1 MQTVDLKVW
10 ELHHAT
16 IIGTCKNLSRKIP
29 FCSKHSVFTFGLQ
42 VQETQHGYAH
52 GDPFLFRWVLI
63 WKIKSIS
70 MSTNHDKLTAQFYIL
85 SCKIKFPPHV
95 TPKIR
100 HNFRLL
106 VSLTIS
112 PSQDMSSNKKLNF
125 IEVVVVSTK
134 LQVSKRSISSKSNN
148 SPLLPESDDS
158 RKESVV
164 AQFL

>member
-1 MQTVDLKVW
+1 MLQLEPV
-10 ELHHAT
+10 
-16 IIGTCKNLSRKIP
+16 KISAEISILP
-29 FCSKHSVFTFGLQ
+29 KTHCFYIWFTGSGNS
-42 VQETQHGYAH
+42 TWYAC
-52 GDPFLFRWVLI
+52 GDPFLFRWVLL

-70 MSTNHDKLTAQFYIL
+70 MTTTHDKLTAQFYIL
-85 SCKIKFPPHV
+85 SCKIIFPPHV

-106 VSLTIS
+106 VSLTLS
-112 PSQDMSSNKKLNF
+112 PPQDMSSNKKLNF